1 MISDVLP
8 NCLSPVIVQATLL
21 LAIGIIIE
29 ASVSFVGLGVQP
41 PAPSWGNMLADA
53 RNYLF
58 SGEWWLSVFPGAAH
72 LRQRRRLQPAGRRP
86 ARCAGP
92 APHHIGADGMTEDL
106 LRIDGL
112 HVGFG
117 DRQVVRGV
125 DLRIAPG
132 EVVGLVGESGSG
144 KSMTALATMRLLPP
158 GGTVT
163 NGRIMFRGQDL
174 RERSTTELNRL
185 RGSQIGMIFQD
196 PLTALN
202 PALSVGRQM
211 VDMIRTHQPLGR
223 RAALARAEE
232 LLALVGIPYPRQRL
246 LAFPHELSGGMR
258 QRVMIALAVSC
269 NPSLLIADEP
279 TTALDVTV
287 QAQVMDLL
295 DRIRT
300 EFNIAILFISHNL
313 ELVAEISTRVTV
325 MYAGRVVE
333 SGQVQEL
340 FASPRHPYTR
350 QLLRCIPRLDGS
362 RGAMPT
368 IPGLPPKIGAL
379 PPGCPFAP
387 RCGVAE
393 PRCATEQPPIS
404 WHQKQMAV
412 CFRADEMVPA

>member
-1 MISDVLP
+1 M
-8 NCLSPVIVQATLL
+8 T
-21 LAIGIIIE
+21 
-29 ASVSFVGLGVQP
+29 
-41 PAPSWGNMLADA
+41 
-53 RNYLF
+53 
-58 SGEWWLSVFPGAAH
+58 H
-72 LRQRRRLQPAGRRP
+72 
-86 ARCAGP
+86 
-92 APHHIGADGMTEDL
+92 DGMKEDL

-117 DRQVVRGV
+117 DNDVVRGV

-144 KSMTALATMRLLPP
+144 KSMTALAVMRLLPP
-158 GGTVT
+158 GGAVT
-163 NGRIMFRGQDL
+163 SGRILFRGQDL
-174 RERSTTELNRL
+174 RERSIGELNRL
-185 RGSQIGMIFQD
+185 RGREIGMIFQD

-202 PALSVGRQM
+202 PALSIGRQLT
-211 VDMIRTHQPLGR
+211 DAIRTHQLLGR
-223 RAALARAEE
+223 RAAMARAEE

-295 DRIRT
+295 DRIRS
-300 EFNIAILFISHNL
+300 EFGIAILFISHNL
-313 ELVAEISTRVTV
+313 ELVAEISTRVSV

-333 SGQVQEL
+333 SGDVRAL
-340 FASPRHPYTR
+340 FGSPRHPYTR

-368 IPGLPPKIGAL
+368 IPGLPPKLGAL
-379 PPGCPFAP
+379 LPGCPFAP
-387 RCGVAE
+387 RCDLAE
-393 PRCATEQPPIS
+393 PRCSAAEPPIR
-404 WHQKQMAV
+404 WHAGQMAV
-412 CFRADEMVPA
+412 CFRADEMAPA

>member
-1 MISDVLP
+1 
-8 NCLSPVIVQATLL
+8 
-21 LAIGIIIE
+21 
-29 ASVSFVGLGVQP
+29 
-41 PAPSWGNMLADA
+41 
-53 RNYLF
+53 
-58 SGEWWLSVFPGAAH
+58 
-72 LRQRRRLQPAGRRP
+72 
-86 ARCAGP
+86 
-92 APHHIGADGMTEDL
+92 MTHDL

-117 DRQVVRGV
+117 EREVVRGV
-125 DLRIAPG
+125 DLRVAPG

-144 KSMTALATMRLLPP
+144 KSMTALAIMRLLPP
-158 GGTVT
+158 GGTIT
-163 NGRIMFRGQDL
+163 SGRILFGGRDL
-174 RERSTTELNRL
+174 SECSTTELNKL
-185 RGSQIGMIFQD
+185 RGHRIGMIFQD

-202 PALSVGRQM
+202 PAMSIGRQLK
-211 VDMIRTHQPLGR
+211 DAIRAHQDLGN
-223 RAALARAEE
+223 RAAMGRAEE
-232 LLALVGIPYPRQRL
+232 LLSLVGIPYPRQRL
-246 LAFPHELSGGMR
+246 LAYPHELSGGMR

-300 EFNIAILFISHNL
+300 EFGIAILFISHNL

-333 SGQVQEL
+333 SGDVRDL

-362 RGAMPT
+362 RGPMPT
-368 IPGLPPKIGAL
+368 IPGLPPRIGAL

-387 RCGVAE
+387 RCDLAE
-393 PRCATEQPPIS
+393 PRCSAEAPPIS
-404 WHQKQMAV
+404 WRDRQMAV
-412 CFRADEMVPA
+412 CFRAEGLVPA

>member
-1 MISDVLP
+1 
-8 NCLSPVIVQATLL
+8 
-21 LAIGIIIE
+21 
-29 ASVSFVGLGVQP
+29 
-41 PAPSWGNMLADA
+41 
-53 RNYLF
+53 
-58 SGEWWLSVFPGAAH
+58 
-72 LRQRRRLQPAGRRP
+72 
-86 ARCAGP
+86 
-92 APHHIGADGMTEDL
+92 MTTDL

-117 DRQVVRGV
+117 DREVVRGV
-125 DLRIAPG
+125 DLRISPG

-144 KSMTALATMRLLPP
+144 KSMTALAIMRLLPP
-158 GGTVT
+158 GGAVT
-163 NGRIMFRGQDL
+163 SGRISFRGQDL
-174 RERSTTELNRL
+174 RECSASALNRL

-202 PALSVGRQM
+202 PAMSIGRQLT
-211 VDMIRTHQPLGR
+211 DTIRTHQPLGNK
-223 RAALARAEE
+223 AAMARAEE

-246 LAFPHELSGGMR
+246 LAYPHELSGGMR

-300 EFNIAILFISHNL
+300 EFGIAILFISHNL
-313 ELVAEISTRVTV
+313 ELVAEISSRVTV

-333 SGQVQEL
+333 TGAVHDL
-340 FASPRHPYTR
+340 FATPRHPYTR

-362 RGAMPT
+362 RGTMPT
-368 IPGLPPKIGAL
+368 IPGLPPRIGAL

-393 PRCATEQPPIS
+393 ARCSTEQPPIS
-404 WHQKQMAV
+404 WRDRQMAV
-412 CFRADEMVPA
+412 CFRADEMISV

>member
-1 MISDVLP
+1 
-8 NCLSPVIVQATLL
+8 
-21 LAIGIIIE
+21 
-29 ASVSFVGLGVQP
+29 
-41 PAPSWGNMLADA
+41 
-53 RNYLF
+53 
-58 SGEWWLSVFPGAAH
+58 
-72 LRQRRRLQPAGRRP
+72 
-86 ARCAGP
+86 
-92 APHHIGADGMTEDL
+92 MTEDL

-112 HVGFG
+112 HVGIG
-117 DRQVVRGV
+117 GNEVVRGV

-144 KSMTALATMRLLPP
+144 KSMTALAVMRLLPP

-163 NGRIMFRGQDL
+163 SGRILFRGQDL
-174 RERSTTELNRL
+174 RERSIGELNRL

-202 PALSVGRQM
+202 PALSIGRQLTD
-211 VDMIRTHQPLGR
+211 VIRTHQNLGS
-223 RAALARAEE
+223 RAAMVRAEE

-295 DRIRT
+295 DKIRS
-300 EFNIAILFISHNL
+300 EVGIAILFISHNL

-333 SGQVQEL
+333 SGDVRAL

-368 IPGLPPKIGAL
+368 FPGLPPKVGAL

-387 RCGVAE
+387 RCDLAE
-393 PRCATEQPPIS
+393 PRCSQQEPPIR
-404 WHQKQMAV
+404 WQEQQMAV
-412 CFRADEMVPA
+412 CFRADETMPA

>member
-1 MISDVLP
+1 
-8 NCLSPVIVQATLL
+8 
-21 LAIGIIIE
+21 
-29 ASVSFVGLGVQP
+29 
-41 PAPSWGNMLADA
+41 
-53 RNYLF
+53 
-58 SGEWWLSVFPGAAH
+58 
-72 LRQRRRLQPAGRRP
+72 
-86 ARCAGP
+86 
-92 APHHIGADGMTEDL
+92 MTDDL

-117 DRQVVRGV
+117 DREVVRGV

-144 KSMTALATMRLLPP
+144 KSMTALATMRLLPS
-158 GGTVT
+158 GGAVT
-163 NGRIMFRGQDL
+163 SGRILFRGQDL
-174 RERSTTELNRL
+174 RERSAGELNRL

-202 PALSVGRQM
+202 PALSIGRQLT
-211 VDMIRTHQPLGR
+211 DAIRTHQPLGR
-223 RAALARAEE
+223 RAAMARAEE

-295 DRIRT
+295 DRIRS
-300 EFNIAILFISHNL
+300 EFGIAILFISHNL

-333 SGQVQEL
+333 SGDVRAL
-340 FASPRHPYTR
+340 FASPLHPYTR
-350 QLLRCIPRLDGS
+350 QLLHCIPRLDGN
-362 RGAMPT
+362 RGPMPT
-368 IPGLPPKIGAL
+368 IPGLPPKIGSL

-387 RCGVAE
+387 RCDFAE
-393 PRCATEQPPIS
+393 PRCSAEEPPIRR
-404 WHQKQMAV
+404 HARQMAV
-412 CFRADEMVPA
+412 CFRADEMASA

>member
-1 MISDVLP
+1 M
-8 NCLSPVIVQATLL
+8 T
-21 LAIGIIIE
+21 
-29 ASVSFVGLGVQP
+29 
-41 PAPSWGNMLADA
+41 
-53 RNYLF
+53 
-58 SGEWWLSVFPGAAH
+58 H
-72 LRQRRRLQPAGRRP
+72 
-86 ARCAGP
+86 
-92 APHHIGADGMTEDL
+92 DGMKEDL

-117 DRQVVRGV
+117 ENEVVRGV

-144 KSMTALATMRLLPP
+144 KSMTALAVMRLLPP
-158 GGTVT
+158 GGAVT
-163 NGRIMFRGQDL
+163 SGRILFRGQDL
-174 RERSTTELNRL
+174 RERSISELNRL

-202 PALSVGRQM
+202 PALSIGRQLT
-211 VDMIRTHQPLGR
+211 DAIRTHQKLGR
-223 RAALARAEE
+223 RAAMARAEE

-295 DRIRT
+295 DRIRS
-300 EFNIAILFISHNL
+300 EFGIAILFISHNL

-333 SGQVQEL
+333 SGDVRAL

-350 QLLRCIPRLDGS
+350 QLLRCIPRLDAS

-379 PPGCPFAP
+379 LPGCPFAP
-387 RCGVAE
+387 RCDLAE
-393 PRCATEQPPIS
+393 PRCSTQEPPIR
-404 WHQKQMAV
+404 WHTRQMAI
-412 CFRADEMVPA
+412 CFRADEMASA